1 MKTSIH
7 FTRAGAVLLLV
18 LGLLALAVVVQAAW
32 NMVVPE
38 VFGLAAL
45 RYPQA
50 VALLVLAGVAA
61 GLLRFAPRGGH
72 RPLGDRQS

>member
-1 MKTSIH
+1 MKTSIY
-7 FTRAGAVLLLV
+7 FRRAGAVLVLV

-32 NMVVPE
+32 NLAVPE
-38 VFGLAAL
+38 LFGLPAL

-50 VALLVLAGVAA
+50 IALLVLTGVAA

-72 RPLGDRQS
+72 RPLGDRRS

>member
-1 MKTSIH
+1 VKTPIH
-7 FTRAGAVLLLV
+7 FERAGAVLLLV

-32 NMVVPE
+32 NMVVPG

-61 GLLRFAPRGGH
+61 GWLRFSMRAGPQHAGE
-72 RPLGDRQS
+72 